1 MMLGIPLHL
10 SPKIQSSKIH
20 LLPHCTHGASARPF
34 PASHLLEVDT
44 MASNSLQTPKQ
55 SDDAGSVPKSARKT
69 IRVGHETVEIDVDA
83 VKQFIETVKE
93 KNSDTKN

>member
-1 MMLGIPLHL
+1 
-10 SPKIQSSKIH
+10 
-20 LLPHCTHGASARPF
+20 
-34 PASHLLEVDT
+34 

-83 VKQFIETVKE
+83 VKQFIETIKE
-93 KNSDTKN
+93 KNSGTKN